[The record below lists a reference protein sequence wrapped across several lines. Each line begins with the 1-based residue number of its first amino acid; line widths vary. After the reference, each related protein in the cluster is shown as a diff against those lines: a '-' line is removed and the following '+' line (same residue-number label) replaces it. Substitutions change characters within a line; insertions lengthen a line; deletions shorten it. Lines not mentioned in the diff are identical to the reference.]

1 MRAGKGLGY
10 ERWAKVFNLKQMA
23 QTLNYLTEI
32 GLTDYDEL
40 AAKTQNATSHCHE
53 LDTKIKASEKRL
65 SEIAVNKF
73 TIIANQRFSFYNR
86 T

>member
-1 MRAGKGLGY
+1 
-10 ERWAKVFNLKQMA
+10 MA

-53 LDTKIKASEKRL
+53 FDTKIKASEKRL

-73 TIIANQRFSFYNR
+73 TIIANQSFSFYNR